1 METILQDLRY
11 GVRTMFKNPGFT
23 SVAIFALALG
33 IGANTAIFSVVNAV
47 LLRPLPFEQ
56 SDKLVMVWEKRLQ
69 LGRIRNTVSPP
80 DFTDWRAQNQVFE
93 DMAAFLSQ
101 GFNLG
106 SSTEPERIQGASVS
120 PSIFSILRARTRLGR
135 TFEPEEDKPGS
146 NSVAVISSGLW
157 QRSFG
162 SDPDIVSK
170 TVTLND
176 KPYTV
181 VGVMPGDFVFPNRRS
196 EIWVPL
202 TLSPDDAANRGGHS
216 FTVVARLKDGV
227 TLQQA
232 QNDMNTIAAQLEQQY
247 QVNTGHGVNVFS
259 LYEEVVA
266 GARPAL
272 LILLGAV
279 AFVLLIACA
288 NVANLL
294 FARSAVR
301 QKEIAIR
308 TALGAGRG
316 RLVRQ
321 LLTESVVLSITAGI
335 VGVFLGVWGLSALLA
350 IGEDSIPRV
359 KEIKLDGWVLGFSLL
374 VSVVTGLL
382 FGLLPALQ
390 ASKPD
395 LNDTLKEGSR
405 SSSGGIRSNRAR
417 SLFVIGE
424 VAVCLVL
431 LMGAGLMI
439 KSFARLLNVSPGFNP
454 ENVLTM
460 NIALSGSRYRDAAGV
475 NSFYQQSL
483 ERLSSLPGV
492 KSAGVVTALPMAG
505 SFGSRYFGIEGR
517 PPQPPGQGFNANTNV
532 ATPGYLATMNIP
544 LLDGRDLDDR
554 DIKGAP
560 DVVIINKEA
569 VRRYWADESPVGQRV
584 TVEQRTRTI
593 VGVIGDVKQS
603 GLDIETRPE
612 MFFPYYQLPVPFG
625 TFVVRTAGD
634 PLGMIASVRGAM
646 HEIDRDL
653 PLYGIKTV
661 EDVISDSVAPN
672 RLNMM
677 LLGIFAG
684 LALVL
689 AAVGLY
695 GVVSYSVSQRTREI
709 GIRIALGASHKS
721 VLRLVVGQGISLS
734 VIGVAI
740 GVIASLFLTKLMA
753 TLLFGVSA
761 TDPITFVAIS
771 LLLIGVT
778 TIASVVPARRAM
790 KVDPMVALR
799 YE

>member
-1 METILQDLRY
+1 MTRTPHALRIL
-11 GVRTMFKNPGFT
+11 TAAMIM
-23 SVAIFALALG
+23 SVAGLGAAFAVDGSHSEPAKPAHVCKTG
-33 IGANTAIFSVVNAV
+33 YVW
-47 LLRPLPFEQ
+47 
-56 SDKLVMVWEKRLQ
+56 SDK
-69 LGRIRNTVSPP
+69 
-80 DFTDWRAQNQVFE
+80 
-93 DMAAFLSQ
+93 
-101 GFNLG
+101 
-106 SSTEPERIQGASVS
+106 
-120 PSIFSILRARTRLGR
+120 
-135 TFEPEEDKPGS
+135 S
-146 NSVAVISSGLW
+146 NKCV
-157 QRSFG
+157 
-162 SDPDIVSK
+162 K
-170 TVTLND
+170 
-176 KPYTV
+176 
-181 VGVMPGDFVFPNRRS
+181 
-196 EIWVPL
+196 
-202 TLSPDDAANRGGHS
+202 
-216 FTVVARLKDGV
+216 
-227 TLQQA
+227 
-232 QNDMNTIAAQLEQQY
+232 
-247 QVNTGHGVNVFS
+247 
-259 LYEEVVA
+259 
-266 GARPAL
+266 
-272 LILLGAV
+272 
-279 AFVLLIACA
+279 
-288 NVANLL
+288 
-294 FARSAVR
+294 
-301 QKEIAIR
+301 
-308 TALGAGRG
+308 
-316 RLVRQ
+316 
-321 LLTESVVLSITAGI
+321 ITAGI

-350 IGEDSIPRV
+350 IGENSIPRV
-359 KEIKLDGWVLGFSLL
+359 KEIKLDLRVLCFSLL

-395 LNDTLKEGSR
+395 LNDTLKESSR
-405 SSSGGIRSNRAR
+405 SSSGGIRSNRTR
-417 SLFVIGE
+417 SLFVVGE

-431 LMGAGLMI
+431 LIGAGLMI

-454 ENVLTM
+454 QNVLTM

-532 ATPGYLATMNIP
+532 AIPDYFATMNIP
-544 LLDGRDLDDR
+544 LLDGRDFDDR

-569 VRRYWADESPVGQRV
+569 VRRYWPDENPIGQRI

-593 VGVIGDVKQS
+593 VGVVGDVKQS

-634 PLGMIASVRGAM
+634 PLGMIASVRVAM

-734 VIGVAI
+734 LIGVAI

-771 LLLIGVT
+771 VLLIGVT
-778 TIASVVPARRAM
+778 TLASVVPARRAM
-790 KVDPMVALR
+790 RVDPMVALR